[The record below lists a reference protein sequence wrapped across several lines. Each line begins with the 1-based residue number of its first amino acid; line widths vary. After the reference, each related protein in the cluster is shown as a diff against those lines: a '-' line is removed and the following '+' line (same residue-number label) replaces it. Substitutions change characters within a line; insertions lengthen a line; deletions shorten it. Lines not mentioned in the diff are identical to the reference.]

1 MSTKLMIISLAGE
14 EISLEENAI
23 RSYFMKAKGAEKA
36 FFAKSERIIVKM
48 EYPPEQKMTGVF
60 ICSNDDA
67 VTPNFVTVI
76 FKDPVPWSVVKTVEE
91 LEVVKATMQGVVDG
105 LLAIMQGNDG
115 TVTADTDG
123 TDVWYLVNGQMNEL
137 PAQSYVNVEEP
148 DTAV

>member
-1 MSTKLMIISLAGE
+1 MSTNLMIISLTGE

-48 EYPPEQKMTGVF
+48 EYPPEQKISGVF

-67 VTPNFVTVI
+67 VTPDFVTVI
-76 FKDPVPWSVVKTVEE
+76 FKDPAPWNIVKSAEE

-105 LLAIMQGNDG
+105 LLGMMQGNDG
-115 TVTADTDG
+115 SVLVDTDG
-123 TDVWYLVNGQMNEL
+123 TDIWYLINGQMKAP
-137 PAQSYVNVEEP
+137 PAQSYVNIEEP